1 MPVTTIDYTAA
12 GGASTVT
19 TLDAGTYSVEQVAEG
34 FHLPEYDYLTITY
47 VASGNGAGEI
57 ETVSYKQGGASG
69 ATVAQLTLA
78 YDASN
83 RLQTVTRTV

>member
-47 VASGNGAGEI
+47 KTGGSGGI
-57 ETVSYKQGGASG
+57 
-69 ATVAQLTLA
+69 TVATLTLTYSSGDLVSVA
-78 YDASN
+78 KA
-83 RLQTVTRTV
+83 

>member
-12 GGASTVT
+12 AGASTVT

-34 FHLPEYDYLTITY
+34 FHLPEYDYLTIAY

-57 ETVSYKQGGASG
+57 ETVEYKQGGSG
-69 ATVAQLTLA
+69 GTVVAELTLA

>member
-1 MPVTTIDYTAA
+1 MLVQDIAGLYIPSHDY
-12 GGASTVT
+12 
-19 TLDAGTYSVEQVAEG
+19 VA
-34 FHLPEYDYLTITY
+34 LTY